1 MTNETIVWISGAS
14 SGIGAGLAAT
24 VPFPDARIIDISRSG
39 AAGAEHVA
47 ADLAEPSEW
56 GKVAEH
62 FRTQLAGF
70 EGQRAVFVHNA
81 GMIDP
86 VGFAGEVDTE
96 AYQRNVLL
104 NCAAPQVLGHAFLAA
119 VKETGFAGE
128 SHLVMMTS
136 GAANKP
142 YEGWSSYSAGKASV
156 DMWVRCA
163 GAEQERR
170 GSACRVLAV
179 APGTI
184 ATAMQERLRASDVDD
199 FPSVA
204 KFRDLYESG
213 QLRDPTDAARGVWAV
228 LGEKLDN
235 GSVVD
240 LRSLAL

>member
-1 MTNETIVWISGAS
+1 MTNQTIVWISGAS

-39 AAGAEHVA
+39 AAGAEHLA
-47 ADLAEPSEW
+47 ADLAEPGEW

-62 FRTQLAGF
+62 FRAELAGF
-70 EGQRAVFVHNA
+70 DGPRAVFVHNA

-104 NCAAPQVLGHAFLAA
+104 NSAAPQVLGHAFLAA
-119 VKETGFAGE
+119 VKESTFAGE

-136 GAANKP
+136 GAASKP

-170 GSACRVLAV
+170 GSGCRVLAV

-204 KFRDLYESG
+204 KFRDLHDSG
-213 QLRDPTDAARGVWAV
+213 QLRDPTDAARGVWAA

-235 GSVVD
+235 GAVVD
-240 LRSLAL
+240 LRSLGL

>member
-1 MTNETIVWISGAS
+1 MNNETIVWISGAS

-24 VPFPDARIIDISRSG
+24 VPFPDARTIDISRSG
-39 AAGAEHVA
+39 APGAEHLA
-47 ADLAEPSEW
+47 ADLAEPAEW
-56 GKVAEH
+56 SKVAEH
-62 FRTQLAGF
+62 FRAELDGF
-70 EGQRAVFVHNA
+70 DGQRAVFVHNA
-81 GMIDP
+81 GVIDP
-86 VGFAGEVDTE
+86 VGFVGEVDTA
-96 AYQRNVLL
+96 AYQRNVLI
-104 NCAAPQVLGHAFLAA
+104 NSAAPQVLGHAFLSALNDS
-119 VKETGFAGE
+119 GFSGE

-136 GAANKP
+136 GAASKP

-170 GSACRVLAV
+170 GSRCRVVAV
-179 APGTI
+179 APGVI
-184 ATAMQERLRASDVDD
+184 ATAMQERLRASDVED

-235 GSVVD
+235 GAIVD
-240 LRSLAL
+240 LRTLGL